1 MNKIDILESPRVMK
15 YMRLNME
22 RCRDPRT
29 GELNHTLL
37 AETVANELDL
47 YEGDDYDIPEELFEV
62 AASYD

>member
-15 YMRLNME
+15 YMRYYMDK
-22 RCRDPRT
+22 CRDPKT
-29 GELNHTLL
+29 NELNHTLL

-47 YEGDDYDIPEELFEV
+47 YEGDNFDIPEELFEV